1 MKFVC
6 SGRSLVEEKM
16 ETLVY
21 DEANF
26 LTATGGNLGLFLGFS
41 CFSLLAGI
49 LETLRHF
56 RWQRFPVKKL

>member
-1 MKFVC
+1 
-6 SGRSLVEEKM
+6 VEEKM